1 MYKIRLLIFMSE
13 FFLLVLLLGQ
23 VLLNHRTSAVG
34 DHTFRY
40 LQKYVTLEQIIK
52 P

>member
-13 FFLLVLLLGQ
+13 FFFLVVLLEQ
-23 VLLNHRTSAVG
+23 VLLNHLTSAVG

-40 LQKYVTLEQIIK
+40 LQKYVTLEKIIT